1 MFQAGLWNEGEMNN
15 STSRFS
21 DRVEDYRKYRPTYPQ
36 QILSLL
42 EEQCDFSSKTVVAD
56 IGSGTGI
63 LTKLF
68 LENGSSVFGVEPNKN
83 MREAAEKLLGKY
95 KNFTSIGG
103 TAENTTLKSQS
114 VDLITAGQAF
124 HWFDLEKSKSEFKRI
139 LRFPSWVVLIWNER
153 QTNTTFLRAYEE
165 LVLKYATDYRS
176 IDHRNVGNEDLG
188 RFFSP
193 YEFARAT
200 FPNKQHFDFEG
211 LKGRLLSS
219 SYIPNQEYPQYFSM
233 LSELEQLFR
242 KHNKDGEVIMEYQTK
257 VYYGQSEC
265 LNTFIL
271 NHTI

>member
-1 MFQAGLWNEGEMNN
+1 MFGYVFQAGLRNEGEMNN

-21 DRVEDYRKYRPTYPQ
+21 DRVEDYLKYRPTYPQ

-68 LENGSSVFGVEPNKN
+68 LENGNSVFGVEPNKN

-103 TAENTTLKSQS
+103 TAENTTLKPQS
-114 VDLITAGQAF
+114 VDLVTVGQAF

-139 LRFPSWVVLIWNER
+139 LRFPRWVVLIWNER
-153 QTNTTFLRAYEE
+153 QVDSTSFLKAYEA

-176 IDHRNVGNEDLG
+176 IDHRNVRNEDLG

-193 YEFARAT
+193 YEFARVT
-200 FPNKQHFDFEG
+200 FPNRQQFDFEG
-211 LKGRLLSS
+211 LKGRFLSS
-219 SYIPNQEYPQYFSM
+219 SYIPNQEHPQYLSM
-233 LSELEQLFR
+233 ISELEQIFR
-242 KHNKDGEVIMEYQTK
+242 KHGGDGKVVMEYQTK
-257 VYYGQSEC
+257 VYYGQVSA
-265 LNTFIL
+265 
-271 NHTI
+271 